1 MKKTLWIACWTCC
14 LILPGDGFAAAVKL
28 GQSCALTGPT
38 ALIGQEM
45 AKGARLY
52 VDKRAAGELELITKD
67 DSYEPDFCRQN
78 TAAFIKDGAQVLF
91 GYIGTPTAKIA
102 APIAN
107 ENKIVFFGAGTGAD
121 FLSDPAANPYSFVL
135 RASYAA
141 EIENMLRRLHD
152 DLGIK
157 KISLFVQR
165 DDFGLVGVAGAVKA
179 VENIKGMEIVPKV
192 PEIPKAEANA
202 EEWSAFW
209 NSVPHYKRN
218 TVSVGGGVRQVRGNA
233 AEAVILVGTARPCA
247 LAINQWHK
255 MGYKVPM
262 INISFVGAK
271 ALAARLTD
279 SENVYVSQ
287 VVPDPWDS
295 SLPIVKQYQQD
306 MGEAAA
312 DYDFTGFEAYLAARV
327 LHQAVKNVQ
336 GEISSEKIKTALE
349 GMSSYDAGGIPVS
362 FGPDDRRGM
371 DAVYLTK
378 VEKDG
383 AAVKFVYVDKLA
395 KAETK
400 QQ

>member
-1 MKKTLWIACWTCC
+1 MKTTLWIAFSACC
-14 LILPGDGFAAAVKL
+14 LFLPDYSFAAATV

-38 ALIGQEM
+38 ALLGKEM

-52 VDKRAAGELELITKD
+52 FEKRAAGEIELITKD
-67 DSYEPDFCRQN
+67 DGYEPELCRQN
-78 TAAFIKDGAQVLF
+78 TTAFIRDGALALF
-91 GYIGTPTAKIA
+91 GYLGTPTAKVA
-102 APIAN
+102 VPLAN
-107 ENKIVFFGAGTGAD
+107 ENKTVFFGAGTGAD
-121 FLSDPAANPYSFVL
+121 FLSDPKGNPYSFAL
-135 RASYAA
+135 RTSYAA
-141 EIENMLRRLHD
+141 EIENMMRRLHD

-165 DDFGLVGVAGAVKA
+165 DDFGLVGIAGAVKA
-179 VENIKGMEIVPKV
+179 LENIKGMEIVPPV
-192 PEIPKAEANA
+192 PEIPKAEAST

-218 TVSVGGGVRQVRGNA
+218 TVSVGSGVRQVRGNA
-233 AEAVILVGTARPCA
+233 AEAVILVGTSRPCA

-262 INISFVGAK
+262 INISFVGSK
-271 ALAARLTD
+271 ALAERLTE
-279 SENVYVSQ
+279 SSNVYISQ
-287 VVPDPWDS
+287 VVPDPWNG

-312 DYDFTGFEAYLAARV
+312 DYDFTGFEAYLAASV
-327 LHQAVKNVQ
+327 LHQAVKNVK
-336 GEISSEKIKTALE
+336 GEVNSEAVKTALE
-349 GMSSYDAGGIPVS
+349 GMSNYDAGGIPVS

-383 AAVKFVYVDKLA
+383 ETVKFVYVDKLT
-395 KAETK
+395 KAEK
-400 QQ
+400 K